1 MKYFSPDYKVY
12 YNSEVIPVSIL
23 AVMDTTENWY
33 NSMLA
38 EIIMTWLSKI
48 CIISLVDKIPITGV
62 NEWAII
68 ISWQKQVR
76 FSSDDDDDVLLCTRP
91 TWWVE
96 LKFYCHASSLKQ
108 QPLGRHV
115 APLGHIILIP
125 SQPVFTP

>member
-1 MKYFSPDYKVY
+1 
-12 YNSEVIPVSIL
+12 
-23 AVMDTTENWY
+23 MDTTENWH
-33 NSMLA
+33 NSIWA
-38 EIIMTWLSKI
+38 EIILTWLSKI

-62 NEWAII
+62 SEWVSEALSEWAII

-76 FSSDDDDDVLLCTRP
+76 FSSDDDDDVCFVLDRYD
-91 TWWVE
+91 E
-96 LKFYCHASSLKQ
+96 LKFYSHAGSLKQ